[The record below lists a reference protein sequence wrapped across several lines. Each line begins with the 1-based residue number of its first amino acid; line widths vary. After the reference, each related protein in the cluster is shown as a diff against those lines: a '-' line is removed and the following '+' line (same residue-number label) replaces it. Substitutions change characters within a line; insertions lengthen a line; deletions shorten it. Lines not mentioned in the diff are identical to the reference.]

1 MDLVRH
7 SLSKLSFF
15 SLLVKAKEK
24 SSDSQ
29 WLKSVVS
36 SGTLNDKVAALTVQI
51 QVSFKNFL
59 CLLRYIF
66 DKNSEAFCRCNR
78 IQVGLS
84 KVAHYW

>member
-1 MDLVRH
+1 MYSQYCKNTQSNFCIVLINPWTLCDGFMSICTATNLNQ
-7 SLSKLSFF
+7 SYYFF

-51 QVSFKNFL
+51 QVS
-59 CLLRYIF
+59 
-66 DKNSEAFCRCNR
+66 
-78 IQVGLS
+78 Q
-84 KVAHYW
+84 

>member
-1 MDLVRH
+1 MDSCLYVLQLFCILNQ
-7 SLSKLSFF
+7 SYYFF

-51 QVSFKNFL
+51 QVSQWQ
-59 CLLRYIF
+59 C
-66 DKNSEAFCRCNR
+66 S
-78 IQVGLS
+78 
-84 KVAHYW
+84 

>member
-1 MDLVRH
+1 MSICTESCYLT
-7 SLSKLSFF
+7 FF

-51 QVSFKNFL
+51 QVG
-59 CLLRYIF
+59 
-66 DKNSEAFCRCNR
+66 
-78 IQVGLS
+78 Q
-84 KVAHYW
+84 